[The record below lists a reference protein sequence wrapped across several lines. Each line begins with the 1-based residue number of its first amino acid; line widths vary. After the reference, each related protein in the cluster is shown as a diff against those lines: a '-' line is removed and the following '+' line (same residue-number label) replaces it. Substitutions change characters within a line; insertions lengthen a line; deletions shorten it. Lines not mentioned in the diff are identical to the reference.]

1 MMNYFSEQMDCCYE
15 QMLRFHRFD
24 NNNNNNNII
33 IIMIMIDT
41 I

>member
-24 NNNNNNNII
+24 NNNNNNII